1 MMLLGMKDKNMI
13 AHLRGTIGIEYTHH
27 DIQNKL
33 LNIMPRNILLSK
45 LKTIRKKKM
54 FFNNVR

>member
-45 LKTIRKKKM
+45 LKTIRKKK
-54 FFNNVR
+54 NVFQ